1 MRLKIKR
8 KILYIPF
15 IFLGLI
21 NRLISKNPNQIVM
34 YSNLGFRDNVK
45 VLFDYLIENKYNNK
59 YKIICSLNDYKK
71 YTNTN
76 IPNVKFINNIIG
88 IYYYL
93 TSKYFF
99 YSFGKY
105 PMKPTKEQTVIN
117 LWHGSPLKK
126 IGNLEDDKKRI
137 NYNFFTYILATS
149 DMFSKIMQQA
159 FNCNDEQIIICG
171 HPRNDLLFKDKLS
184 FTDQSKK
191 LVVWLPTFRKSDRL
205 DEVNST
211 TDNYIPILQQE
222 KSWRV

>member
-1 MRLKIKR
+1 MKFKRIKR
-8 KILYIPF
+8 KILHMPF

-21 NRLISKNPNQIVM
+21 NSLIRKNPNQIVM
-34 YSNLGFRDNVK
+34 YSNLGFRDNIK

-59 YKIICSLNDYKK
+59 YKIICSLDDYKK
-71 YTNTN
+71 YINTN
-76 IPNVKFINNIIG
+76 IPNVKFVNNITG

-105 PMKPTKEQTVIN
+105 PMKPTKEQMVIN

-126 IGNLEDDKKRI
+126 IGNLEKDKKRI

-159 FNCNDEQIIICG
+159 FNCKDGQIIICG
-171 HPRNDLLFKDKLS
+171 HPRNDLLFKEKLS
-184 FTDQSKK
+184 FADQSK
-191 LVVWLPTFRKSDRL
+191 LYYR
-205 DEVNST
+205 
-211 TDNYIPILQQE
+211 
-222 KSWRV
+222 